1 MVLPRSGLA
10 TKGIVPFDLIKLN
23 LIKSFS
29 LPDWI
34 KDFPDEN
41 VLNAKVTSYA
51 DFVFFFF
58 FIEMKDYITT
68 FTLTTYYRDLG
79 KYRQSDGI
87 QGDPRENGFP

>member
-10 TKGIVPFDLIKLN
+10 TKGPFD

-41 VLNAKVTSYA
+41 ILNAKVTSSA
-51 DFVFFFF
+51 DF
-58 FIEMKDYITT
+58 FIVEMKDYILY
-68 FTLTTYYRDLG
+68 FDYIL
-79 KYRQSDGI
+79 
-87 QGDPRENGFP
+87 

>member
-10 TKGIVPFDLIKLN
+10 TKGIVPFDLIKHD

-41 VLNAKVTSYA
+41 ILNAKVTSSA
-51 DFVFFFF
+51 DFFFF
-58 FIEMKDYITT
+58 FVEMKDYIMT
-68 FTLTTYYRDLG
+68 FTLTTYYRLG
-79 KYRQSDGI
+79 KQPTI
-87 QGDPRENGFP
+87 

>member
-10 TKGIVPFDLIKLN
+10 TKGIVPFDLIKHD

-41 VLNAKVTSYA
+41 ILNAKVTSSA
-51 DFVFFFF
+51 DL
-58 FIEMKDYITT
+58 FIVEMKDYITT
-68 FTLTTYYRDLG
+68 STRVYFDYIL
-79 KYRQSDGI
+79 
-87 QGDPRENGFP
+87 

>member
-10 TKGIVPFDLIKLN
+10 AKGIVPFDLIKHD

-41 VLNAKVTSYA
+41 ILNAKVTSST
-51 DFVFFFF
+51 DFFFF
-58 FIEMKDYITT
+58 VEMKDYITT
-68 FTLTTYYRDLG
+68 FTSTTYYRLR
-79 KYRQSDGI
+79 KQPTI
-87 QGDPRENGFP
+87 

>member
-10 TKGIVPFDLIKLN
+10 TKGIVLFDLIKHD

-41 VLNAKVTSYA
+41 VLNAWVTSSA
-51 DFVFFFF
+51 IFFF
-58 FIEMKDYITT
+58 
-68 FTLTTYYRDLG
+68 R
-79 KYRQSDGI
+79 
-87 QGDPRENGFP
+87 

>member
-10 TKGIVPFDLIKLN
+10 TKGIVPFDLIKHD

-41 VLNAKVTSYA
+41 ILNAKVTSSA
-51 DFVFFFF
+51 DF
-58 FIEMKDYITT
+58 FIVEMKDYITT
-68 FTLTTYYRDLG
+68 STRVYFEYIL
-79 KYRQSDGI
+79 
-87 QGDPRENGFP
+87 

>member
-10 TKGIVPFDLIKLN
+10 TKGIVPFDLIKHD

-41 VLNAKVTSYA
+41 ILNAKITSST
-51 DFVFFFF
+51 DFFFF
-58 FIEMKDYITT
+58 AEMKDYITT
-68 FTLTTYYRDLG
+68 FNLTTYYRRR
-79 KYRQSDGI
+79 KQTTI
-87 QGDPRENGFP
+87 

>member
-10 TKGIVPFDLIKLN
+10 TRGIVPFVLIKHD

-41 VLNAKVTSYA
+41 ILNAKVTSSA
-51 DFVFFFF
+51 DFFF
-58 FIEMKDYITT
+58 
-68 FTLTTYYRDLG
+68 R
-79 KYRQSDGI
+79 
-87 QGDPRENGFP
+87 